1 MVLPDFKYENCNA
14 VSSFTVL
21 RHIYWNTFICSAAQ
35 CFHQFVMVFIESA
48 KLRALRAHVPTCFA
62 CLRALVRTCFACL
75 RAQLAALRAYVLT
88 CRRALRAFCAY
99 VPTCSRDVT
108 TNNKNKFSIIC
119 FPYIFVIVLSFSCQI
134 KLLFLL
140 LIPAFNKCYDRLCK
154 IKWFDFCLNITLRV
168 IFKWLMKGERWILV
182 CGS

>member
-1 MVLPDFKYENCNA
+1 MSC
-14 VSSFTVL
+14 
-21 RHIYWNTFICSAAQ
+21 
-35 CFHQFVMVFIESA
+35 
-48 KLRALRAHVPTCFA
+48 
-62 CLRALVRTCFACL
+62 
-75 RAQLAALRAYVLT
+75 VLT
-88 CRRALRAFCAY
+88 CSHANMPFVLTCSLATVSCVLTCLRVNLLCVLTCERALRAFCAY

-140 LIPAFNKCYDRLCK
+140 LIPVFNECYDRLCK
-154 IKWFDFCLNITLRV
+154 IKWFDFCLSITLRV

>member
-1 MVLPDFKYENCNA
+1 ML
-14 VSSFTVL
+14 
-21 RHIYWNTFICSAAQ
+21 
-35 CFHQFVMVFIESA
+35 
-48 KLRALRAHVPTCFA
+48 TC
-62 CLRALVRTCFACL
+62 LG
-75 RAQLAALRAYVLT
+75 ALRAYVLT
-88 CRRALRAFCAY
+88 CQRVLRAYVSTCQLSLRAYVSTCQRALRAFCVY
-99 VPTCSRDVT
+99 VPTCSLDAT
-108 TNNKNKFSIIC
+108 PNNKNKFSIIC

>member
-1 MVLPDFKYENCNA
+1 MCLTCPRANVLC
-14 VSSFTVL
+14 VL
-21 RHIYWNTFICSAAQ
+21 TCSCAN
-35 CFHQFVMVFIESA
+35 VFCV
-48 KLRALRAHVPTCFA
+48 LTC
-62 CLRALVRTCFACL
+62 LV
-75 RAQLAALRAYVLT
+75 ALRAYVLT

-119 FPYIFVIVLSFSCQI
+119 FPYIFVIFLSFSCQI

-140 LIPAFNKCYDRLCK
+140 LIPAFNECYDRLCK
-154 IKWFDFCLNITLRV
+154 IKWFDFCLSITLRV
-168 IFKWLMKGERWILV
+168 IFKWLMKCERWILV

>member
-1 MVLPDFKYENCNA
+1 
-14 VSSFTVL
+14 
-21 RHIYWNTFICSAAQ
+21 
-35 CFHQFVMVFIESA
+35 MVFIESA

-62 CLRALVRTCFACL
+62 CLRVTCSCANVFCVL
-75 RAQLAALRAYVLT
+75 TCLAALRAYVLT
-88 CRRALRAFCAY
+88 CWRALLAFCAY

-168 IFKWLMKGERWILV
+168 VFKWLMKGERWILV